1 MPSKKSSAFCQYL
14 YYIAFA
20 GVFLRGEINK
30 CAVNGYESANPN
42 DLKSALDAVLSGQ
55 KVTVIQKPSSGCNI
69 KWKPGNEPIYFIAHQ
84 FGV

>member
-30 CAVNGYESANPN
+30 CAVNGYKTSNRGMSAGVVFKNR
-42 DLKSALDAVLSGQ
+42 KRAERFCAFTISMA
-55 KVTVIQKPSSGCNI
+55 I
-69 KWKPGNEPIYFIAHQ
+69 NE
-84 FGV
+84 V

>member
-30 CAVNGYESANPN
+30 CAVNGYDFGIMPTKI
-42 DLKSALDAVLSGQ
+42 DQ
-55 KVTVIQKPSSGCNI
+55 PKPEEKKYSENNSD
-69 KWKPGNEPIYFIAHQ
+69 K
-84 FGV
+84 